1 MKILQV
7 ITSLY
12 TGGAEKL
19 IVDIVPRLQE
29 LGNEVDVCL
38 FDGMNTPFREQLEAH
53 GCRIYSFSYGGQ
65 VYNPLYI
72 PKLWK
77 LMRKY
82 DIVHTHTTAP
92 QFFAAVAS
100 KVLCPAVLVTTEHNT
115 SNRRRDWKWYPLSIE
130 RWMYR
135 QYQKVINISDQAEEN
150 LRLYLS
156 GSGFMVNG
164 SRLRDNGNKNF
175 QFENICTIYNGVDV
189 ELFHNAQPNQELRS
203 STKRFVVVMVASFR
217 SQKDQDTLLRAMA
230 LLPKEE
236 YELWLVGGG
245 DREAIIKQKV
255 DDMGMSDNIKM
266 FGIRMDVPSILKAAD
281 VVVMSSHFEGLSLSN
296 VEGMSAGKPFVA
308 SDVDGLRE
316 VTSGYG
322 LMFPHEDAEALA
334 NIIRHLHDDKEFYNQ
349 TAEKCYERACQFDI
363 TKMVNRYNEVYKSLL
378 KK

>member
-7 ITSLY
+7 ITSLH

-19 IVDIVPRLQE
+19 IVDIVPRLQA

-38 FDGMNTPFREQLEAH
+38 FDGTYTPFREQLEAR
-53 GCRIYSFSYGGQ
+53 GCRIYSFSNGGQ

-100 KVLCPAVLVTTEHNT
+100 KVFCPAVLVTTEHNT
-115 SNRRRDWKWYPLSIE
+115 SNRRRDWKWYPLCIE

-135 QYQKVINISDQAEEN
+135 QYSKVINISDQAEEN
-150 LRLYLS
+150 LRQFIQIEK
-156 GSGFMVNG
+156 GS
-164 SRLRDNGNKNF
+164 KND
-175 QFENICTIYNGVDV
+175 NICTIYNGVDV
-189 ELFHNAQPNQELRS
+189 ELFHNAEANMELRNT
-203 STKRFVVVMVASFR
+203 TKRFVVVMVASFR
-217 SQKDQDTLLRAMA
+217 DQKDQDTLIKAVA

-245 DREAIIKQKV
+245 ARENIVKKKI
-255 DDMGMSDNIKM
+255 DDMGMNDTIKM

-296 VEGMSAGKPFVA
+296 VEGMSVGKPFVA

-316 VTSGYG
+316 VTNGYG
-322 LMFPHEDAEALA
+322 ILVPHEDAEALA
-334 NIIRHLHDDKEFYNQ
+334 NIIRRLHDDKDFYTQ

-363 TKMVNRYNEVYKSLL
+363 TKMVNNYNDVYKDLL

>member
-53 GCRIYSFSYGGQ
+53 GCRIYSFSNGGQ

-92 QFFAAVAS
+92 QFFAAIAS
-100 KVLCPAVLVTTEHNT
+100 KVLCPAVLVTTEHST
-115 SNRRRDWKWYPLSIE
+115 STRRRDWKWYPLIIE

-150 LRLYLS
+150 LRQYLAYPRPLPE
-156 GSGFMVNG
+156 GKGAE
-164 SRLRDNGNKNF
+164 RACHD
-175 QFENICTIYNGVDV
+175 NICTIYNGVDV

-203 STKRFVVVMVASFR
+203 STKRFVVVMVAGFR
-217 SQKDQDTLLRAMA
+217 YQKDQDTLIKAMA

-255 DDMGMSDNIKM
+255 DDMGMNNNVKM
-266 FGIRMDVPSILKAAD
+266 LGVRMDVPCILKAAD

-363 TKMVNRYNEVYKSLL
+363 TKMVNNYNEVYKSLL

>member
-77 LMRKY
+77 LMRGY

-92 QFFAAVAS
+92 QFFTAFAS
-100 KVLCPAVLVTTEHNT
+100 KFFSPAILVTTEHST
-115 SNRRRDWKWYPLSIE
+115 SNRRRDWKWYPQSID

-135 QYQKVINISDQAEEN
+135 QYEKVINISDQAEEN
-150 LRLYLS
+150 LRQ
-156 GSGFMVNG
+156 FTTIEKD
-164 SRLRDNGNKNF
+164 SRKD
-175 QFENICTIYNGVDV
+175 NICTIYNGVDV
-189 ELFHNAQPNQELRS
+189 ELFHHAQPNKEL
-203 STKRFVVVMVASFR
+203 STSTQRFVVVMVAGFR
-217 SQKDQDTLLRAMA
+217 YQKDQDTLIRAMS

-245 DREAIIKQKV
+245 TRETILKQKV
-255 DDMGMSDNIKM
+255 DDMGMNDNVKM
-266 FGIRMDVPSILKAAD
+266 LGVRMDVPSILKAAD

-363 TKMVNRYNEVYKSLL
+363 TKMVNNYNEVYKSLL